1 MSRSNS
7 TELIKI
13 VESNAKHLLPT
24 VKEIIRNGDTSQVS
38 DEAVQNLLL
47 ASVRLFSSKID
58 NENRSIPAV
67 PDGEMANATEVAV
80 AINEL
85 MQAAGLN
92 MFDLAMW
99 TGRRNP
105 SSTAN

>member
-38 DEAVQNLLL
+38 DEAVLNLLL
-47 ASVRLFSSKID
+47 ASVS
-58 NENRSIPAV
+58 
-67 PDGEMANATEVAV
+67 
-80 AINEL
+80 
-85 MQAAGLN
+85 
-92 MFDLAMW
+92 
-99 TGRRNP
+99 
-105 SSTAN
+105 